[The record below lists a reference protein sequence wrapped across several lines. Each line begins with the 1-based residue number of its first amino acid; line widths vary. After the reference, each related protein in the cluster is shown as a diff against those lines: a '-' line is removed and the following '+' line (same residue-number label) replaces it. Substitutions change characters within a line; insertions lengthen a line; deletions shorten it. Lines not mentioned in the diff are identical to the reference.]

1 MVDARPLSD
10 SESLDWLRLTRS
22 ENVGPITFMA
32 LLDRYG
38 SAAQALDELPA
49 LARSGGSKR
58 AIKLCSKS
66 AAEREIKALAEL
78 GGRFLACREP
88 GYPVPLAALADA
100 PPLIA
105 IRGHGHLLESDIV
118 AMVGARNA
126 SANGVRFARQLAP
139 DLGAAGF
146 AVVSGMARGIDT
158 AAHNGALETGTLAV
172 MGGGVD
178 MVYPKQ
184 NAALYEEIVAR
195 GVVIGEPPLGTVPQ
209 ARHFPRRNRII
220 FGLARG
226 VVVVEAAPRSGSLI
240 TARLAGEQGREV
252 FAVPGSPLDPRNR
265 GCNGLIRDGA
275 TLVQGAEDIVEAL
288 AGMMQKTL
296 DEPQHDKF
304 SAPDMA
310 SVGET
315 ELTTARPRVLELLG
329 PSPVPID
336 ELLRQS
342 RLTPALVLTIL
353 LELELAGRLERHVG
367 GQVSLIESM
376 R

>member
-1 MVDARPLSD
+1 MAIYSKAISSPWWGRATPRPTASASPANWPRIWAPPASRLSPAWRVA
-10 SESLDWLRLTRS
+10 SIRQ
-22 ENVGPITFMA
+22 PIT
-32 LLDRYG
+32 
-38 SAAQALDELPA
+38 
-49 LARSGGSKR
+49 ARSRPARSR
-58 AIKLCSKS
+58 SWA
-66 AAEREIKALAEL
+66 
-78 GGRFLACREP
+78 
-88 GYPVPLAALADA
+88 
-100 PPLIA
+100 
-105 IRGHGHLLESDIV
+105 V
-118 AMVGARNA
+118 A
-126 SANGVRFARQLAP
+126 STW
-139 DLGAAGF
+139 
-146 AVVSGMARGIDT
+146 SI
-158 AAHNGALETGTLAV
+158 
-172 MGGGVD
+172 
-178 MVYPKQ
+178 PKQ

-209 ARHFPRRNRII
+209 APLSAPQQNHFRPGARCRRRRGSAAIRLAHYCA
-220 FGLARG
+220 FGGRTR
-226 VVVVEAAPRSGSLI
+226 PRSIRGTGLS
-240 TARLAGEQGREV
+240 ARSAQPRLQR
-252 FAVPGSPLDPRNR
+252 PDP
-265 GCNGLIRDGA
+265 DGA

-296 DEPQHDKF
+296 DEPQQDKF

>member
-1 MVDARPLSD
+1 M
-10 SESLDWLRLTRS
+10 
-22 ENVGPITFMA
+22 
-32 LLDRYG
+32 
-38 SAAQALDELPA
+38 
-49 LARSGGSKR
+49 
-58 AIKLCSKS
+58 
-66 AAEREIKALAEL
+66 
-78 GGRFLACREP
+78 
-88 GYPVPLAALADA
+88 
-100 PPLIA
+100 
-105 IRGHGHLLESDIV
+105 
-118 AMVGARNA
+118 
-126 SANGVRFARQLAP
+126 
-139 DLGAAGF
+139 
-146 AVVSGMARGIDT
+146 
-158 AAHNGALETGTLAV
+158 
-172 MGGGVD
+172 
-178 MVYPKQ
+178 
-184 NAALYEEIVAR
+184 
-195 GVVIGEPPLGTVPQ
+195 
-209 ARHFPRRNRII
+209 
-220 FGLARG
+220 
-226 VVVVEAAPRSGSLI
+226 
-240 TARLAGEQGREV
+240 AGEQGREV

-310 SVGET
+310 SVDET

-329 PSPVPID
+329 PSQVPID